1 MEPKTQVEIQ
11 LGHMCNNRCVFCV
24 SGQETGLGRARA
36 MPVEPLLDSV
46 SEAYER
52 GHRKLT
58 LLGGEP
64 TLQPGFK
71 QVVEHAVSLGFEE
84 IVLFTNGVKTARE
97 GFIDEVIGLGGN
109 FTWRISIQGA
119 NKTAHERTTKKPGS
133 FDRILQSLE
142 HLFRKGQRITIN
154 MCVVR
159 SNFESVDEFPEL
171 VSRYGATQ
179 LHLDMVRPM
188 DAGSRTDEEFRE
200 MIPRYQDL
208 VGPLAR
214 MIEGFPGDFDVNIGN
229 LPYCIAPHL
238 SRWIHHDGEQTD
250 TIAIDGEQTL
260 SRPWNKYFVKR
271 RDKLKPESCRECVF
285 DSRCSDIFEKYRELY
300 GTDELVPITPAMSRR
315 ADPELHLLAV
325 HFKSVVDELQAWTPP
340 PPFDRVT
347 GLVVNDLE
355 ARVTLH
361 AGERRLVVGLGAP
374 GDGAASVDLFSL
386 RVIEVPDDRGLVLG
400 GLDALWNRLA
410 EGRRVLHPFGEDAL
424 VGSAARSIAV
434 RLVRLRRRAPFG
446 ALEWRTLHLSEAGRR
461 AELGLQ
467 SPLGEKATVWLAE
480 ENGRARGGYELES
493 EAPSPALVEGLREL
507 MSALKPG
514 ASPATPDD
522 ARR

>member
-24 SGQETGLGRARA
+24 SGQETGLGRARPL
-36 MPVEPLLDSV
+36 PVEPLLASV
-46 SEAYER
+46 SEAFER

-71 QVVEHAVSLGFEE
+71 EVVRHAVSLGFEE

-97 GFIDEVIGLGGN
+97 GFIDEVIALGGN

-119 NKTAHERTTKKPGS
+119 NKIAHERTTKKPGS
-133 FDRILQSLE
+133 FDRIVQSLE
-142 HLFRKGQRITIN
+142 HLEKKGQRVTIN

-159 SNFESVDEFPEL
+159 SNFESVDEFPALIE
-171 VSRYGATQ
+171 RYGAVQ

-188 DAGSRTDEEFRE
+188 DAGARTDEEFRE
-200 MIPRYQDL
+200 MIPRYSDM
-208 VGPLAR
+208 VGPLTR
-214 MIEGFPGDFDVNIGN
+214 MIEGFPEDFDANIGN

-260 SRPWNKYFVKR
+260 SRPWDKYFVKR
-271 RDKLKPESCRECVF
+271 RDKLKPDSCRKCVF
-285 DSRCSDIFEKYRELY
+285 DSSCSGIFEKYREIH
-300 GTDELVPITPAMSRR
+300 GTDELVPVTPAMLDK
-315 ADPELHLLAV
+315 ADPELRLLAV
-325 HFKSVVDELQAWTPP
+325 HLGAVVQELEDWTPP
-340 PPFDRVT
+340 APFERVT
-347 GLVVNDLE
+347 GMVVSDSA

-361 AGERRLVVGLGAP
+361 AGERRLVVELGTP
-374 GDGAASVDLFSL
+374 GEGAGSFDLFSV
-386 RVIEVPDDRGLVLG
+386 RVLEVPGERALVLA
-400 GLDALWNRLA
+400 GLGALWNRLA

-424 VGSAARSIAV
+424 AGSAARSIAT

-446 ALEWRTLHLSEAGRR
+446 ELEWRTLSLSEKGRR
-461 AELGLQ
+461 AELGLR
-467 SPLGEKATVWLAE
+467 SPQGERATVWLAE
-480 ENGRARGGYELES
+480 DNGQARGGYRLES

-507 MSALKPG
+507 MSALGK
-514 ASPATPDD
+514 AAATGD
-522 ARR
+522 AQR